1 MIERDETIAHPK
13 CFFFLKKKKNHNF
26 KNRLAYGRFN
36 ESKWSIF

>member
-13 CFFFLKKKKNHNF
+13 CFFKEKKKIHYF